1 MFHRNYVQQH
11 PIEVMGYA
19 GRHGY
24 SDLLDQ
30 AAPLAITKPLKVI
43 LEGLPPALMN
53 PWVSNKIL
61 AVPNIF

>member
-1 MFHRNYVQQH
+1 
-11 PIEVMGYA
+11 MGYA

-43 LEGLPPALMN
+43 LEGLPPALMS

-61 AVPNIF
+61 TVPNIF